1 MIKIRQL
8 PVLILISILALMY
21 SCKRQVAPVEAM
33 FKEDCDTSNLV
44 KLANFLSDEER
55 YRIAMSDNGYK
66 TLKGIKSVP
75 QSGDDF
81 RYDTLDYYYWHKVVC
96 RYSDFRGAS
105 FRSSDCSEG
114 DFTGCDFRVSDIRWT
129 SFFFSKMD
137 SCDFSQ
143 SKMFHVYGTG
153 ATFNDSKFAGANMFG
168 MEAHNAMLK
177 RCDFSNALMKDTEFI
192 DAEFTGSKAIH
203 VRFIRAV
210 MQNARLDSMDLCFSD
225 FTGSGLKG
233 TKFCYSRLHHV
244 NFQGSH
250 LQGADFTGADLKGTN
265 FFGAELENTV
275 FKDAINIPEEIKRFI
290 KDGVATGI
298 LQDRGKK

>member
-1 MIKIRQL
+1 MRLKYIHIII
-8 PVLILISILALMY
+8 VLYIFSAFF
-21 SCKRQVAPVEAM
+21 SCKKELSPVEKL
-33 FKEDCDTSNLV
+33 FPEKCDTTNLV
-44 KLANFLSDEER
+44 KLANFLSDNEVRE
-55 YRIAMSDNGYK
+55 IALSDNGMT
-66 TLKGIKSVP
+66 TLKGIKEVP
-75 QSGDDF
+75 FPGDDF
-81 RYDTLDYYYWHKVVC
+81 RFDTLDYYYWHKVNSTG
-96 RYSDFRGAS
+96 SDFRAAS

-114 DFTGCDFRVSDIRWT
+114 DFRNSDFRVSDIRWT

-153 ATFNDSKFAGANMFG
+153 ATFNHCKFLGANMFG

-177 RCDFSNALMKDTEFI
+177 KCDFSNALMKDTEFI
-192 DAEFTGSKAIH
+192 DSEFTGSKAVN

-225 FTGSGLKG
+225 FTGSGLRG
-233 TKFCYSRLHHV
+233 VKFNYSRLHNV

-265 FFGAELENTV
+265 YFGAELENTI
-275 FKDAINIPEEIKRFI
+275 FKDAINIPKQIKHLI

-298 LQDRGKK
+298 LQDMGKK